1 MEGGAEKGRDRVRAG
16 EPAAAAAPTMVSR
29 SPLRDLRKK
38 AARVTGAHHAF
49 SPKKPRPSPS
59 PPPELAAPAPE
70 PLSLDDCARDEAA
83 AEIQEQAR
91 EFKKTIYVS
100 ISRYNG
106 TAGWEGRCARARAR
120 ACARVCV

>member
-1 MEGGAEKGRDRVRAG
+1 MEGEAEKGRDRVRAG

-83 AEIQEQAR
+83 AETKEDPDADMGEAGENTTDR
-91 EFKKTIYVS
+91 EVDAVWVLGY
-100 ISRYNG
+100 
-106 TAGWEGRCARARAR
+106 
-120 ACARVCV
+120 RVDKMFSPA